1 MTIAS
6 RRRALMAVKEKEEGI
21 PSEYQEVTY
30 VAHKSSASNTQIL
43 TNIAVPNKY
52 PTIVESKFY
61 MTDYGDYHG
70 HGAGFAKT
78 SGSPAFA
85 IDFERS
91 TKLYVWNGSDIAGI
105 TASVQTKIAIV
116 KITINSDGFINEAN
130 IAGTDYVQTATATPA
145 SWTGNYI
152 SIGVPNGNG
161 NMRGRTYYL
170 KVTQQGKVIADLKP
184 CYRKADSVIGM
195 YDLVTRQF
203 FPASGTWTKGADVTP

>member
-1 MTIAS
+1 MS
-6 RRRALMAVKEKEEGI
+6 RRRALMGAAKKEESI

-30 VAHKSSASNTQIL
+30 VATESTVSGTQIL
-43 TNIAVPNKY
+43 TNIAVANKY
-52 PTIVESKFY
+52 PTIVEGKFY
-61 MTDYGDYHG
+61 MTGYGNYHG
-70 HGAGFAKT
+70 QGSGFANT
-78 SGSPAFA
+78 GGHPAFA

-105 TASVQTKIAIV
+105 TATVQKKITVV
-116 KITINSDGFINEAN
+116 KITINSDGFINDAN
-130 IAGTDYVQTATATPA
+130 IDGIDYSQSATAIPA

-152 SIGVPNGNG
+152 SIGVPNGG
-161 NMRGRTYYL
+161 NAMRGKTYYL

-195 YDLVTRQF
+195 YDLVSRQF

>member
-1 MTIAS
+1 MGA
-6 RRRALMAVKEKEEGI
+6 AKKEEGI

-30 VAHKSSASNTQIL
+30 VAHNSATSGTQIL

-52 PTIVESKFY
+52 PTIVEGKFY
-61 MTDYGDYHG
+61 MTDYGNYHG
-70 HGAGFAKT
+70 HGAGFAKA
-78 SGSPAFA
+78 SGSPPFA

-91 TKLYVWNGSDIAGI
+91 TKLYAWNGSDIAGI
-105 TASVQTKIAIV
+105 TASVQSKITVV

-130 IAGTDYVQTATATPA
+130 IAGTDYMQTATATPA

-152 SIGVPNGNG
+152 SIGVPDSNGS
-161 NMRGRTYYL
+161 MQGRTYYL
-170 KVTQQGKVIADLKP
+170 RVTQQCRVIADLKP

>member
-1 MTIAS
+1 MND
-6 RRRALMAVKEKEEGI
+6 RRRALMAAAKEEEGI

-30 VAHKSSASNTQIL
+30 VANNSNTSGTQIL

-52 PTIVESKFY
+52 PTIVEGKFY
-61 MTDYGDYHG
+61 MTGYGAYHG
-70 HGAGFAKT
+70 HGAGFAAT
-78 SGSPAFA
+78 SGSPPFA

-91 TKLYVWNGSDIAGI
+91 SKLYVWNRSDIAGI
-105 TASVQTKIAIV
+105 TASVQSKITIV

-130 IAGTDYVQTATATPA
+130 IAGTDYRQTATATPA
-145 SWTGNYI
+145 SWSGNFI
-152 SIGVPNGNG
+152 SIGVPSENNS
-161 NMRGRTYYL
+161 MRGRTYYL

>member
-1 MTIAS
+1 MV
-6 RRRALMAVKEKEEGI
+6 VKEEEGI
-21 PSEYQEVTY
+21 PGEYQEVTY
-30 VAHKSSASNTQIL
+30 VAPSSSVSNTQIL

-52 PTIVESKFY
+52 PTIVEGKFY
-61 MTDYGDYHG
+61 MTDYGTYHG

-78 SGSPAFA
+78 SGSPPFA
-85 IDFERS
+85 IDFHRYTE
-91 TKLYVWNGSDIAGI
+91 LCVWNGSDIAGI
-105 TASVQTKIAIV
+105 TASVQKKITVV

-130 IAGTDYVQTATATPA
+130 IEGTDYTQTATATPA
-145 SWTGNYI
+145 SWSGNYV
-152 SIGVPNGNG
+152 SIGVPAANS